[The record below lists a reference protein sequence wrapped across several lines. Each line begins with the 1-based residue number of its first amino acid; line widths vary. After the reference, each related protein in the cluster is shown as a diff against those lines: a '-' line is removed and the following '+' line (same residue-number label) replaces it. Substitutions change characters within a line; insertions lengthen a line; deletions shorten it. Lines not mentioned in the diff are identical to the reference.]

1 MKIIVDIGGREA
13 IPVRAIP
20 FATNWDSM
28 GPDELADAF
37 AQADEH
43 SFGYR
48 GLKTYWIEEGE
59 VHTFRPIWWE
69 NFACRSLAAL
79 HERLKS
85 EEEAGVITHEEGYQR
100 WRQESIRLLP
110 PGSFVWRDEFEPRYL
125 VRHGS
130 EGESLLV
137 AAADG
142 EEPEWM
148 SPDVQDARVLL
159 DLNPFLASPELRSV
173 VMEGFESRAT
183 TSNPMREIV
192 ESLDDGPEVLHLP
205 DLARPEPLTTG
216 DIAFCFNGLR
226 WNETGWKKPL
236 GDKPKWLRACV
247 VVPARRGLSET
258 RWDPVLIGAALIRGG
273 DTQARSVRA
282 KFQTKAALA
291 PWLDTWKSYEAEYFD
306 SD

>member
-1 MKIIVDIGGREA
+1 
-13 IPVRAIP
+13 
-20 FATNWDSM
+20 M
-28 GPDELADAF
+28 GPDELADGF
-37 AQADEH
+37 AQADEL
-43 SFGYR
+43 SFPYSGP
-48 GLKTYWIEEGE
+48 KSYWIEDGE
-59 VHTFRPIWWE
+59 VRTFRPIWWE

-79 HERLKS
+79 HERLES
-85 EEEAGVITHEEGYQR
+85 EEEAGAITNEEGYQR

-125 VRHGS
+125 ARHGS
-130 EGESLLV
+130 EGESQLV

-148 SPDVQDARVLL
+148 SPDVQDARVRL

-183 TSNPMREIV
+183 TSNSMREIV
-192 ESLDDGPEVLHLP
+192 ESPDDGPEVQHLP

-226 WNETGWKKPL
+226 WDEDGWKKPL
-236 GDKPKWLRACV
+236 GDKPKWLRACIV
-247 VVPARRGLSET
+247 IPGVRGVSET
-258 RWDPVLIGAALIRGG
+258 QWNPVLIGVALVKKGYA
-273 DTQARSVRA
+273 TARSVRA
-282 KFQTKAALA
+282 RFQTEPALL
-291 PWLDTWKSYEAEYFD
+291 PWLEKWNAYEAEYID